1 VFEGLFSRNRN
12 SDRAV
17 EASTEAPK
25 LTRPT
30 IGLALGGGAARGFA
44 HIGVLRTLL
53 AHGIMPD
60 VIVGTSI
67 GAVVGGCYAA
77 DKLDPFEDW
86 GRKLTKR
93 SVLRYLDVSFSG
105 SGLISGK
112 ALAEPLVASLGDQRI
127 ENLPIPFAAIA
138 TEFDT
143 GHEIWLTHGRLAD
156 ALRASYSLPGI
167 FPPVRLGG
175 RWLVDGAL
183 VNPVPVSA
191 ARALGARVVIA
202 VHLNSDL
209 SGRGTVIANHG
220 SDENDEIPVAAGDE
234 IARRSSFTGLLT
246 GGHSLLRAVFGSRE
260 RPGIPTV
267 MIEAFN
273 VMQDRIT
280 RARMA
285 GDPPDVLIAPKVG
298 AVGWFDFHRA
308 AEAIELGVQATEKV
322 LPEIEENIAALS
334 TPTVPIE
341 TVREAD

>member
-12 SDRAV
+12 SDREV
-17 EASTEAPK
+17 SASTEAAPRTK
-25 LTRPT
+25 PT

-44 HIGVLRTLL
+44 HIGVMRTLL
-53 AHGIMPD
+53 ARGIVPD
-60 VIVGTSI
+60 IIVGTSI

-77 DKLDPFEDW
+77 KQIDALETW

-93 SVLRYLDVSFSG
+93 GMMRYLDVSFSG
-105 SGLISGK
+105 AGLISGRV
-112 ALAEPLVASLGDQRI
+112 LAEPLIAALGEERI
-127 ENLPIPFAAIA
+127 EKLPIKFAAIA

-143 GHEIWLTHGRLAD
+143 GHEIWLTHGRLCD
-156 ALRASYSLPGI
+156 ALQASYALPGI

-209 SGRGTVIANHG
+209 SGRGTVISNHG
-220 SDENDEIPVAAGDE
+220 SNEGDEIPLAGAAPV
-234 IARRSSFTGLLT
+234 RRSSFTELLS
-246 GGHSLLRAVFGSRE
+246 GGHSLLRAVFGSSE
-260 RPGIPTV
+260 RPGIPTIMV
-267 MIEAFN
+267 EAFN

-298 AVGWFDFHRA
+298 PIGWFDFHRA
-308 AEAIELGVQATEKV
+308 ADAIDLGVQATEKS
-322 LPEIEENIAALS
+322 LPEIEETIAALS
-334 TPTVPIE
+334 TPPVPVE
-341 TVREAD
+341 ELRQSD

>member
-1 VFEGLFSRNRN
+1 MFGALFGRNRN

-17 EASTEAPK
+17 DASAETAKPE
-25 LTRPT
+25 RPS

-53 AHGIMPD
+53 AHGIVPD

-77 DKLDPFEDW
+77 DQLDALEEW

-93 SVLRYLDVSFSG
+93 SMMRYLDISFSG

-112 ALAEPLVASLGDQRI
+112 HLATRLTAALAEQRI
-127 ENLPIPFAAIA
+127 ENLPLHFAAIA
-138 TEFDT
+138 TEFNT
-143 GHEIWLTHGRLAD
+143 GHEIWLTHGRLSD
-156 ALRASYSLPGI
+156 ALQASYALPGI
-167 FPPVRLGG
+167 FPPVRIGA

-202 VHLNSDL
+202 VHLNADL
-209 SGRGTVIANHG
+209 SGRGTVIASHG
-220 SDENDEIPVAAGDE
+220 TDDSDAVPAVIESNGIQRHG
-234 IARRSSFTGLLT
+234 FTDFIT
-246 GGHSLLRAVFGSRE
+246 GGHSLLRQVFGNRE
-260 RPGIPTV
+260 RPGIPTI

-280 RARMA
+280 RSRMA

-298 AVGWFDFHRA
+298 HVGWFDFHRA
-308 AEAIELGVQATEKV
+308 AEAIELGTQAAEKS
-322 LPEIEENIAALS
+322 LPEIDDIMAFFTTPAAPAVAAS
-334 TPTVPIE
+334 K
-341 TVREAD
+341 

>member
-12 SDRAV
+12 SDREVSAT
-17 EASTEAPK
+17 TEAAPR
-25 LTRPT
+25 TRPS

-44 HIGVLRTLL
+44 HIGVMRTLL
-53 AHGIMPD
+53 KHGIVPD
-60 VIVGTSI
+60 IIVGTSI

-77 DKLDPFEDW
+77 KQLDPLEEW

-93 SVLRYLDVSFSG
+93 GMMRYLDVSFSG
-105 SGLISGK
+105 SGLISGRI
-112 ALAEPLVASLGDQRI
+112 LAEPLTAALGDERI
-127 ENLPIPFAAIA
+127 EKLPIKFAAIA

-143 GHEIWLTHGRLAD
+143 GHEIWLTHGRLSD
-156 ALRASYSLPGI
+156 ALQASYALPGI

-220 SDENDEIPVAAGDE
+220 SKEGDE
-234 IARRSSFTGLLT
+234 APLAPAAQPSVRRSGFTDLLS
-246 GGHSLLRAVFGSRE
+246 GGHSVLRAVFGSSE
-260 RPGIPTV
+260 RPGIPTI

-298 AVGWFDFHRA
+298 QIGWFDFHRA
-308 AEAIELGVQATEKV
+308 ADAIEFGAQAAEKSMA
-322 LPEIEENIAALS
+322 EIEETVAALS
-334 TPTVPIE
+334 TPPIP
-341 TVREAD
+341 VEALR